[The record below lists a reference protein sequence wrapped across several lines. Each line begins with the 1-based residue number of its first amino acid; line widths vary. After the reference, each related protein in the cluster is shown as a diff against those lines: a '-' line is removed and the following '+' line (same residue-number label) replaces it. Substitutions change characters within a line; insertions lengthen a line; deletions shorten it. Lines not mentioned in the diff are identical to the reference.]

1 MNYLLQPIIQIED
14 SNGKPLV
21 GGKVYVYKHG
31 ITPPVL
37 ADTYSDFSSHLNT
50 NPIILDSLG
59 HCTIIAEADTLY
71 DVIIKDSNDLLQFS
85 IVNASVIGGSGDI
98 TIENP
103 PVEVKAG
110 NGLKVDK
117 TTLLD
122 GTIQYKVSNNATNPN
137 DKGTSNF
144 VTGKDNYVESD
155 YSIAEGTNNKI
166 LCTGNQ
172 EYKAQN
178 IHVDGKDNN
187 ITLETVDKTYQ
198 SGYVEHSFTTS
209 LNVVG
214 DGNTVK
220 HKGYCYSD
228 FIFGQRNDVD
238 YLGYS
243 NFIGGNYNEVTND
256 NVVYL
261 YDNII
266 YGSSNKVKGDTYANA
281 IFGTYNECDS
291 CSNVLV
297 CGNSNKLKLSDPT
310 DRYTN
315 VDYSIIGGERNEAEC
330 MFGGV
335 ILGQDNK
342 FSGNGDS
349 HDTGFIIGQ
358 NNEITNGNNLGSYI
372 FGINNKITGSN
383 SHNFIFGAGNETYGY
398 HQFCLGR
405 NLKSNGNDLKI
416 TMGQENENKADT
428 FLEIANGEN
437 VFEIK
442 NDNTIYYKYN
452 DGMVQLKP
460 TTDNLVMVSVEA
472 GQPEYKT
479 FDEMLELITQ
489 GKYLVLVSG
498 IPGAAFFFPVKSV
511 SNDSIDFD
519 GYDRIVSYKNDNTTE
534 IIERNMVCVVDNVT
548 ERLSQSFENIKKC
561 LDDNGSVVV
570 KLDIVGYNMY
580 ALLRANAVTQDF
592 ILFSSTYIPNE
603 STTPHTLTLKL
614 NSDESIE
621 FSEG

>member
-122 GTIQYKVSNNATNPN
+122 GTIQYKVSNNATNPT
-137 DKGTSNF
+137 DKGDANF
-144 VTGKDNYVESD
+144 VLGKDNY
-155 YSIAEGTNNKI
+155 AEGDYNLVQGENNVTYGKSNTIFGYNIKHNQAPLGNDYNLINGHSHETNGKFQYNIVNGYGLHVDNDNDSYVTNNAI
-166 LCTGNQ
+166 FCSTC
-172 EYKAQN
+172 
-178 IHVDGKDNN
+178 N
-187 ITLETVDKTYQ
+187 ITNADISDSFITGDYTTITNVYIH
-198 SGYVEHSFTTS
+198 SGNIQGCSNSIIGKNGQKSGVSYP
-209 LNVVG
+209 VV
-214 DGNTVK
+214 
-220 HKGYCYSD
+220 
-228 FIFGQRNDVD
+228 
-238 YLGYS
+238 LGYS
-243 NFIGGNYNEVTND
+243 NKLIHDTDSTHGPSNNTVIGGYNED
-256 NVVYL
+256 H
-261 YDNII
+261 
-266 YGSSNKVKGDTYANA
+266 YGYSTILGYSNKTYDYGNY
-281 IFGTYNECDS
+281 IF
-291 CSNVLV
+291 
-297 CGNSNKLKLSDPT
+297 
-310 DRYTN
+310 
-315 VDYSIIGGERNEAEC
+315 
-330 MFGGV
+330 
-335 ILGQDNK
+335 GQDNTSNGSYTWILGSRNDVK
-342 FSGNGDS
+342 NAYGTHILGDYNIVDYTTQDYNSNNVTIIGNGLVNRS
-349 HDTGFIIGQ
+349 NNNTGNGKIVIGKH
-358 NNEITNGNNLGSYI
+358 NEDNPD
-372 FGINNKITGSN
+372 
-383 SHNFIFGAGNETYGY
+383 A
-398 HQFCLGR
+398 
-405 NLKSNGNDLKI
+405 
-416 TMGQENENKADT
+416 
-428 FLEIANGEN
+428 FLEIAKGDDLSNPKN
-437 VFEIK
+437 MLEIRH
-442 NDNTIYYKYN
+442 DDTIFYRYN
-452 DGMVQLKP
+452 NEMVQLKP